1 MVHESVDHEKLWW
14 VCLIDLIHD
23 TRNLCTHL
31 KADGI
36 RASHV
41 VSQSA
46 NKRKKLPLQE
56 IEVEFVYHRQVK
68 MKNFSS

>member
-23 TRNLCTHL
+23 TGNLCTHL

-36 RASHV
+36 RASDV

-46 NKRKKLPLQE
+46 NKGKKLPLQE
-56 IEVEFVYHRQVK
+56 IEVEFVYHRQEK

>member
-36 RASHV
+36 RARV
-41 VSQSA
+41 VIMATLVGNQSERS
-46 NKRKKLPLQE
+46 KISLDQSDSRIWP
-56 IEVEFVYHRQVK
+56 
-68 MKNFSS
+68 M